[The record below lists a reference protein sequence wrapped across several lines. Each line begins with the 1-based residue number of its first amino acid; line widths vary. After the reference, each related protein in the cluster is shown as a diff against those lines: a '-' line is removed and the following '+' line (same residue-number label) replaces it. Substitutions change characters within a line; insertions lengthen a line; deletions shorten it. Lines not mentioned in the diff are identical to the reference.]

1 MRLGYTVAFTL
12 RAVEEPFT
20 YAPTGVWVEGPGE
33 GIDLVIRF
41 LPGYDAEQ
49 AEADRII
56 ARMVAA
62 GMRALP
68 DG

>member
-1 MRLGYTVAFTL
+1 M
-12 RAVEEPFT
+12 
-20 YAPTGVWVEGPGE
+20 VEGPGE

>member
-1 MRLGYTVAFTL
+1 MAAFTL
-12 RAVEEPFT
+12 RAIEEPFT
-20 YAPTGVWVEGPGE
+20 YAPTGVWAEGPGE

-41 LPGYDAEQ
+41 LSGYDAEQ
-49 AEADRII
+49 AEADKII

>member
-1 MRLGYTVAFTL
+1 MDV
-12 RAVEEPFT
+12 
-20 YAPTGVWVEGPGE
+20 
-33 GIDLVIRF
+33 IDLVIRF
-41 LPGYDAEQ
+41 LSGYDAEQ

>member
-1 MRLGYTVAFTL
+1 MVAFTL
-12 RAVEEPFT
+12 RAIEAPFT
-20 YAPTGVWVEGPGE
+20 YAPTGAWAEGPGE
-33 GIDLVIRF
+33 GIDLAIRF

>member
-1 MRLGYTVAFTL
+1 MDV
-12 RAVEEPFT
+12 
-20 YAPTGVWVEGPGE
+20 
-33 GIDLVIRF
+33 IDLVIRF
-41 LPGYDAEQ
+41 LSGYDAEQ

-62 GMRALP
+62 GMWALP